1 MTIHKSYKGIL
12 NDKKYIWIDSYPK
25 DAIIEKETIVYR
37 PDEGYIFVKDGIE
50 YNCVILQEGE
60 SIEDYQEIEKK
71 ED

>member
-25 DAIIEKETIVYR
+25 DAIIEKEIIVYR
-37 PDEGYIFVKDGIE
+37 PDEGYIFIKDDKE

-60 SIEDYQEIEKK
+60 LIEDYQEIEKK